1 MGAKRLKPVPGLCD
15 RCDQRF
21 PLDKLRWEYII
32 GKPTRMR
39 VCRSCWDPS
48 HPQLD
53 TRNLKTN
60 DKQSVIDSRSDA
72 KELPEER
79 RLYGF
84 NPVGSP
90 LTSTAQ
96 LTIGRVTVEIT

>member
-15 RCDQRF
+15 RCDQRY
-21 PLDKLRWEYII
+21 PLHKLRWEYII
-32 GKPTRMR
+32 GKPTRVR
-39 VCRSCWDPS
+39 VCPSCWDPS

-53 TRNLKTN
+53 TRNIQTN
-60 DKQSVIDSRSDA
+60 DKQSVPDSRSDA
-72 KELPEER
+72 KELAEER

-84 NPVGSP
+84 DPVGAP

-96 LTIGRVTVEIT
+96 MTLGHVSVEIS